1 LLKKTRNLYEQ
12 FLKFSLD
19 IHQKT
24 ICPDEK
30 ASVIF
35 MPCRISLVSSEKLSN
50 EYSHAMIC
58 VFIDSVSLSGIW
70 TIDPFV
76 TPGMS
81 VLSL

>member
-1 LLKKTRNLYEQ
+1 
-12 FLKFSLD
+12 
-19 IHQKT
+19 
-24 ICPDEK
+24 
-30 ASVIF
+30 

-50 EYSHAMIC
+50 EYSHAMIS

-76 TPGMS
+76 TPGLS